1 MGIEF
6 HLPMIEIFKD
16 LFKYILGETHDH
28 AEFRNTIKLCQILF
42 LMGQCFEET
51 CTALAM

>member
-28 AEFRNTIKLCQILF
+28 AEFRNTINFVKF
-42 LMGQCFEET
+42 YF
-51 CTALAM
+51 